1 MKNILC
7 HCVRKWRVLANPV
20 TYSKKCVTI
29 SAVKQLLGHIISEIL
44 VEKEEDIEL
53 TKGIRER
60 SRLDIELRYTDA
72 NFEHKVELAS
82 YLDPRFNLLYVK
94 DEAKVLKEV
103 EKQMLVHITNE

>member
-1 MKNILC
+1 M
-7 HCVRKWRVLANPV
+7 
-20 TYSKKCVTI
+20 
-29 SAVKQLLGHIISEIL
+29 